1 MRKIVLTFGLIA
13 GAIFAAT
20 MFGAMPLWKN
30 GTITFE
36 NGELVGYTSMVI
48 ALSMVFFGVK
58 SYRDNY
64 LNGSI
69 TFGQALKVGSLISLV
84 AALGYAISWE
94 FYFNLVAPD
103 FMDQYAAFSINKAKD
118 SGATEAAVQKIITQ
132 MDQVKQMYKNPL
144 LRFGMTLAEILP
156 VGILISLISA
166 ALLRKKSFM
175 ASQLPR
181 P

>member
-1 MRKIVLTFGLIA
+1 MKKIVLTFGLIA
-13 GAIFAAT
+13 GAIFTAT

-58 SYRDNY
+58 SYRDNH

-69 TFGQALKVGSLISLV
+69 TFGHALKAGSLIALV

-103 FMDQYAAFSINKAKD
+103 FMEKYAAFSINRAKV
-118 SGATEAAVQKIITQ
+118 SGAAEAEVQKIITQ
-132 MDQVKQMYKNPL
+132 MDQAKELYKNPL
-144 LRFGMTLAEILP
+144 LRFGMTLAEVLP
-156 VGILISLISA
+156 VGIIISLISA
-166 ALLRKKSFM
+166 ALLRKKNFL
-175 ASQLPR
+175 ASQR
-181 P
+181 A